1 MVYKRYSSPF
11 EEKPSPPQNTKKE
24 PEKEV
29 HKPQG
34 PPEENKHNPVPLGFL
49 DNLSSDDIII
59 IALIIILLSEDKEK
73 RDVPMILTL
82 GFLFL
87 IQYIDAD

>member
-11 EEKPSPPQNTKKE
+11 EEKPKAEVPKPP
-24 PEKEV
+24 P
-29 HKPQG
+29 PP
-34 PPEENKHNPVPLGFL
+34 PPETPKQKQVSLGFL
-49 DNLSSDDIII
+49 DSFSSDDILL
-59 IALIIILLSEDKEK
+59 IALIVILLSAEKGK

-87 IQYIDAD
+87 IQYIDGD

>member
-1 MVYKRYSSPF
+1 MR
-11 EEKPSPPQNTKKE
+11 ENIPPPPDTKQN
-24 PEKEV
+24 
-29 HKPQG
+29 
-34 PPEENKHNPVPLGFL
+34 NPISLGFL
-49 DNLSSDDIII
+49 DKLSTDDIIL
-59 IALIIILLSEDKEK
+59 IALIIILLSEEKEK